1 MKALKDPVV
10 TSASLREQTLSE
22 LPVVERRLRLADIA
36 TPTLEGGNGPP
47 MILLHGPAAYAGHW
61 MFVIPLLVDTHRVIA
76 PDLPGHG
83 ASVVHG
89 GSLDAEQVM
98 SWLDEL
104 IGQTCDSPPVI
115 VGQLLGGAVAA
126 RYASSNGS
134 RLRRLVLVDTFGLSP
149 FRPLPEF
156 GRAITRFLEDPT
168 RDTHRTLW
176 QYCAF
181 DLDRLY
187 RRMAERWQ
195 SFEAYNLDRASDPS
209 VRNAISVLMEHFALP
224 AVPADVLARIPVPT
238 SLIWGRYDRGT
249 PVSAAEEAANR
260 LGWPLHVIE
269 QCADDPPVERPRA
282 LVDALLAAIDN

>member
-1 MKALKDPVV
+1 MEALKNPVA
-10 TSASLREQTLSE
+10 TSASLREQTLSG
-22 LPVVERRLRLADIA
+22 LPVVERCLRLADIA
-36 TPTLEGGNGPP
+36 TPTLEGGDGPP

-61 MFVIPLLVDTHRVIA
+61 MFVIPLLVDAHRLIV

-89 GSLDAEQVM
+89 GSLDTEHVM

-104 IGQTCDSPPVI
+104 IGRTCDSPPVI

-126 RYASSNGS
+126 KYASSNGS

-149 FRPLPEF
+149 FRPMPEF
-156 GRAITRFLEDPT
+156 GRAITQFLGGPT

-181 DLDRLY
+181 DLDRLS

-195 SFEAYNLDRASDPS
+195 TFEAYNLDRAASPG

-224 AVPADVLARIPVPT
+224 EIPVDVLARIPVPT
-238 SLIWGRYDRGT
+238 SLMWGRHDRGT
-249 PVSAAEEAANR
+249 PLSVAEEAANR
-260 LGWPLHVIE
+260 LGWPLGVIE
-269 QCADDPPVERPRA
+269 QCADDPPIERPRA
-282 LVDALLAAIDN
+282 FVEALLAAIGN